1 MAVLHEVIRIGV
13 FMRAGWQTFAAAL
26 GGAVLVSGAAA
37 AGPWTSL
44 GDAPLRSDIELLA
57 SAGVVDN
64 IAMHWP
70 LPWAGLLDSL
80 ETPSALAGQPDYVVE
95 AADRVRGRGKAETRA
110 DTFHISVLLD
120 TTGSPATVRGYDA
133 LGRQSLQAQASL
145 EYIWRNTVV
154 HLDLGAQSVDCYDHQ
169 VFVPDG
175 SYIAQRLGDTVVYAG
190 YLSHW
195 WGPGWIS
202 ALSVSTNARP
212 VPQIGISRVSTAP
225 FESPWLRWLGP
236 WQLEFFVGVLDGP
249 RIARNTIYNGL
260 RFAFSPIQHLEIGL
274 MRADMMCGKGHSCKP
289 LTYFDPRND
298 PAHTDSTNDQASID
312 FRYTNAMD
320 GLNYALYMQLMNE
333 DSSPFTHSGTS
344 HLYGGSVWFPVSWG
358 ITRLTAEYTDTVP
371 TGDMFG
377 GGVMHGF
384 AYNNWDYVD
393 GMRYRG
399 RTLGFSL
406 DSDSRLISFQAT
418 LTDHADRSLAVT
430 YHHAWISDPLNGWGN
445 VVTSAPVELNEGQI
459 RLSFPLEFDAQK
471 VHFDIEGRLQDDQPR
486 PSRGYLATVEAALR
500 VTL

>member
-1 MAVLHEVIRIGV
+1 
-13 FMRAGWQTFAAAL
+13 MRAGWQGFTAAL
-26 GGAVLVSGAAA
+26 GGAVLATGAAV

-110 DTFHISVLLD
+110 DTFHISMLLD

-145 EYIWRNTVV
+145 EYVWRNTVV
-154 HLDLGAQSVDCYDHQ
+154 HLDVGAQSINRYDHQ

-202 ALSVSTNARP
+202 ALSLSTNARP
-212 VPQIGISRVSTAP
+212 IPQAGISRVSTQA
-225 FESPWLRWLGP
+225 FQSPWLHWLGP
-236 WQLEFFVGVLDGP
+236 WQAEFFVGVLDGP
-249 RIARNTIYNGL
+249 RVARNTIYDGF
-260 RFAFSPIQHLEIGL
+260 RFGFNPLPGLEIGL
-274 MRADMMCGKGHSCKP
+274 SRTDMMCGSGHVCKP
-289 LTYFDPRND
+289 IVGYFNL
-298 PAHTDSTNDQASID
+298 TNDNNSPNAVNDEATID
-312 FRYTNAMD
+312 IRFTGTLNSW
-320 GLNYALYMQLMNE
+320 NYALYAQFMNE
-333 DSSPFTHSGTS
+333 DTSPVSHSGS
-344 HLYGGSVWFPVSWG
+344 IHLYGSSFWHPFASGMW
-358 ITRLTAEYTDTVP
+358 RLTVEYADSTASTNIFDGP
-371 TGDMFG
+371 AL
-377 GGVMHGF
+377 HGF
-384 AYNNWDYVD
+384 AYNNYSYID
-393 GMRYRG
+393 GMHYRG

-406 DSDSRLISFQAT
+406 DSDSRLISVLAAF
-418 LTDHADRSLAVT
+418 TDHSEITYSLT
-430 YHHAWISDPLNGWGN
+430 YHRAKISDPLNRAGNPWITWGN
-445 VVTSAPVELNEGQI
+445 VVTTAPVNIDVVQARVSL
-459 RLSFPLEFDAQK
+459 PLALERRNLYLDFEFRA
-471 VHFDIEGRLQDDQPR
+471 QDDRPR
-486 PSRGYLATVEAALR
+486 PNSGFLANAEASLR
-500 VTL
+500 IGL